1 VRVSSVPEFLA
12 KQLLKHFGFPLHY
25 APGEA
30 EAECALLQREGIVDA
45 VLSEDVDT
53 LMFGS
58 GMTLRSW
65 TPEQKSS
72 KTPTHVNVYRADATK
87 ETSGLDRNG
96 MILVAMM
103 SGGDY
108 ITEGIPGCGPK
119 LACEAARAGFGDEL
133 CSLDKNDTD
142 ALNAWREKL
151 RHEIRTNESKHFR
164 QKRPGLTIPD
174 TFPDQKV
181 LRYYTHPCISA
192 SDKIAKLK
200 DTLRWDM
207 PLDYP
212 SLRDFAGDAFDWR
225 CIGGAKKF
233 VRNLAPAVLV
243 RELRMR
249 GEAAEGH
256 GDSLSAQK
264 AREASL
270 INAIHG
276 KRLHPTTDNIPELRI
291 SFKPIE
297 LIDIDLSI
305 EDPDEE
311 IPEDEEDS
319 DSEPLPTEDGECPGS
334 PKKKRGP
341 STYDPTVHDK
351 VWLLD
356 TFVRLGA
363 PLKVQDWEAG
373 AGAPKSK
380 PAPRPRKAASTE
392 PTAGRKPAA
401 TKKTGG
407 MQKGALDQFTK
418 TTKPG
423 VDRTAQSKPNSP
435 ECDELDLTK
444 IDSIAKQNSREQS
457 AKPAPKISSFRARAP
472 IAELDLSCGT
482 ASRTASKAEVDLSL
496 EAIVPQKRSSKRPSP
511 EPLSPPRRARPRM
524 VSPARKISG
533 PPEVVDLLSSSPVK
547 PASPK
552 VAPVRDFGMQDHF
565 KQFSKPVVTIRDEV
579 DTVASLPDT
588 VTRRRRRSPLK
599 RYQTAPTAGVDDMD
613 SPLLRPSTPRGL
625 DIEAIDLASPESLP
639 SLPRFGAFQRVSDK
653 MSEAVTLT
661 TMPTPS
667 ARPSVKTSVSSNPNK
682 PDLVHEE
689 IEVLQFSSSMLTP
702 PYEQERPKELPAS
715 ERPVISA
722 SALLPVNRRLRD
734 RKVEATMT
742 KPTSVAPSSS
752 TPATVVTAAARA
764 HIPEMVQSTSAIE
777 NQITLQT
784 PAKKVKKRF
793 IQPRDSLPGNWK
805 EVVMEV
811 DLTAPTPKDRR
822 MYRKSGVEELDLT
835 GD

>member
-1 VRVSSVPEFLA
+1 
-12 KQLLKHFGFPLHY
+12 
-25 APGEA
+25 
-30 EAECALLQREGIVDA
+30 
-45 VLSEDVDT
+45 
-53 LMFGS
+53 
-58 GMTLRSW
+58 
-65 TPEQKSS
+65 
-72 KTPTHVNVYRADATK
+72 
-87 ETSGLDRNG
+87 
-96 MILVAMM
+96 MM

-133 CSLDKNDTD
+133 CNLDRKDTNGF
-142 ALNAWREKL
+142 NAWRDKL

-181 LRYYTHPCISA
+181 LSYYTHPCISTP
-192 SDKIAKLK
+192 DKIVKLK
-200 DTLRWDM
+200 DTLKWDM

-233 VRNLAPAVLV
+233 IRNLAPAVLV

-249 GEAAEGH
+249 GEAT
-256 GDSLSAQK
+256 DSNGIGLLAQK
-264 AREASL
+264 AREATL
-270 INAIHG
+270 ISAIHG

-311 IPEDEEDS
+311 IPEDEDES

-373 AGAPKSK
+373 AGAPKSR
-380 PAPRPRKAASTE
+380 PAPRPRKPATNEATAS
-392 PTAGRKPAA
+392 RKPAA

-407 MQKGALDQFTK
+407 MQRGALDQFTK

-423 VDRTAQSKPNSP
+423 VDRTAQSKSRSP
-435 ECDELDLTK
+435 ECDELDLASVNALVK
-444 IDSIAKQNSREQS
+444 GKEKESGAKVASKS
-457 AKPAPKISSFRARAP
+457 SSFRARAP
-472 IAELDLSCGT
+472 VAELDLSSGT
-482 ASRTASKAEVDLSL
+482 TSRIPSIPEMDLSL
-496 EAIVPQKRSSKRPSP
+496 ETVVPQKRSSKRPSP
-511 EPLSPPRRARPRM
+511 EPRSPPRRARPRM
-524 VSPARKISG
+524 VSPARKTSG
-533 PPEVVDLLSSSPVK
+533 PPEIVDLLSSSPAK

-552 VAPVRDFGMQDHF
+552 AAPTRPFAIQDHF
-565 KQFSKPVVTIRDEV
+565 KQFSRPAVVSPRD
-579 DTVASLPDT
+579 DHDIVAPLPDT
-588 VTRRRRRSPLK
+588 VTRRRKRSPLK
-599 RYQTAPTAGVDDMD
+599 RYQTAPTTGTEDIG
-613 SPLLRPSTPRGL
+613 SPSLRPSTPRNF

-639 SLPRFGAFQRVSDK
+639 SLPRFGAIQRVSDQ
-653 MSEAVTLT
+653 MREAVVLS

-667 ARPSVKTSVSSNPNK
+667 ARSCVPPSPPSNTTN
-682 PDLVHEE
+682 PDLVEE
-689 IEVLQFSSSMLTP
+689 KIEVLELPSSMPTP
-702 PYEQERPKELPAS
+702 PHEPELAKKVS
-715 ERPVISA
+715 ALERPVISV
-722 SALLPVNRRLRD
+722 SALLPINKQLRD
-734 RKVEATMT
+734 RKVEATAT
-742 KPTSVAPSSS
+742 KVAAVTTTVSPISESSS
-752 TPATVVTAAARA
+752 TRSLRGKDSKP
-764 HIPEMVQSTSAIE
+764 VQSTSAGE
-777 NQITLQT
+777 TQQLLET
-784 PAKKVKKRF
+784 PAKRVKKRF

-805 EVVMEV
+805 EVILEV
-811 DLTAPTPKDRR
+811 DLTEPTPKDRR

>member
-119 LACEAARAGFGDEL
+119 LACEAAKAGFGDEL
-133 CSLDKNDTD
+133 CSLERNDTD
-142 ALNAWREKL
+142 ALNTWREKL

-192 SDKIAKLK
+192 PDKIAKLK
-200 DTLRWDM
+200 DTLKWDM

-233 VRNLAPAVLV
+233 IRNLAPAVLV

-249 GEAAEGH
+249 GEVSEGH
-256 GDSLSAQK
+256 GDSLSEQK

-270 INAIHG
+270 VNAIHG

-311 IPEDEEDS
+311 VPEDEEDE

-380 PAPRPRKAASTE
+380 PAPKPRKAATNE
-392 PTAGRKPAA
+392 VAAVRKPAA
-401 TKKTGG
+401 TKKAGG
-407 MQKGALDQFTK
+407 MQRGALDQFTK

-423 VDRTAQSKPNSP
+423 VDRTAQSKSRSP
-435 ECDELDLTK
+435 ECDELDLTQ
-444 IDSIAKQNSREQS
+444 IDAIAKQNPREHS
-457 AKPAPKISSFRARAP
+457 AKPAPKSSSFRIRAP
-472 IAELDLSCGT
+472 VPQLDLSG
-482 ASRTASKAEVDLSL
+482 STASKTPSIAEVDLSL
-496 EAIVPQKRSSKRPSP
+496 ETMIPRKRSSKRPSP
-511 EPLSPPRRARPRM
+511 EPISPPRRARPRM
-524 VSPARKISG
+524 ASPARKTPG

-547 PASPK
+547 PAPPRA
-552 VAPVRDFGMQDHF
+552 APGRSVSIQDHF
-565 KQFSKPVVTIRDEV
+565 KQFSKPVVAPQKEV
-579 DTVASLPDT
+579 DADAPLPDT

-599 RYQTAPTAGVDDMD
+599 RYQTAPTAGADDMD

-639 SLPRFGAFQRVSDK
+639 RLPRFGGPKRVSNK
-653 MSEAVTLT
+653 LSEAVELSTI
-661 TMPTPS
+661 PTPNGE
-667 ARPSVKTSVSSNPNK
+667 PSVGLSASEDTHRPAQVVK
-682 PDLVHEE
+682 E
-689 IEVLQFSSSMLTP
+689 IEVIEFSSSMPTP
-702 PYEQERPKELPAS
+702 PYEPVRPQEMPSP
-715 ERPVISA
+715 ERPVVSA

-734 RKVEATMT
+734 RKIEATVT
-742 KPTSVAPSSS
+742 RIAAVARDS
-752 TPATVVTAAARA
+752 
-764 HIPEMVQSTSAIE
+764 STSASTVT
-777 NQITLQT
+777 NTARVRDLPAVQSITTADDRQALQT